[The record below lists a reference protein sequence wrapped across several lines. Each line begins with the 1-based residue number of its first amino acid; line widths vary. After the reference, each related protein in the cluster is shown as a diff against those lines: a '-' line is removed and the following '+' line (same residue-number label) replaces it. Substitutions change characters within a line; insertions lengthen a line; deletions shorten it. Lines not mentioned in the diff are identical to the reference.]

1 MVTGEGGGARAAI
14 SVTEKCEVEVR
25 VGRMSGAEAVA
36 RDLET
41 SKDPP
46 LDYGG
51 VPSLIVVV
59 ENRSKKHHE
68 SQLLQRLMLLSIHPP
83 FIPPLDPILLL
94 RALQQPSTTTV
105 GLVTSMQPFLLLL
118 QRRSTMPETRPVGTE
133 MGLENLPT
141 LNRTYFSSLLAVHDL
156 VASDPVMFR
165 ADRPTWTRAAPVA
178 VRILMGQEL
187 PEDQVHPPMTRRVK
201 TFYP

>member
-25 VGRMSGAEAVA
+25 VGRMAGAEAAA
-36 RDLET
+36 RDRET
-41 SKDPP
+41 SRDPP

-94 RALQQPSTTTV
+94 RALHQPSTTTAV
-105 GLVTSMQPFLLLL
+105 ALVTSTQPFLLLQ
-118 QRRSTMPETRPVGTE
+118 QRLPMPETRPVGTE

-156 VASDPVMFR
+156 VASDPVIFL
-165 ADRPTWTRAAPVA
+165 ADRPTWTRAALVA
-178 VRILMGQEL
+178 VLILMGQEP
-187 PEDQVHPPMTRRVK
+187 PEDPVHPPMKMRVK
-201 TFYP
+201 TYSP